1 MRRKSYAK
9 SVVAVAM
16 AATVA
21 LSATACGSKSTA
33 DTADTSTSQSE
44 AASSEAETPTATPA
58 PTATPS
64 PTATPAP
71 AESTAEST
79 DSKSE
84 QGSTDNGG
92 LSSGSQSGNANSGK
106 NNSGSNKG
114 SQSGKTTNTAKAP
127 AQAAAPAPTATPK
140 PITYT
145 YVVRKHPASCT
156 TAGYDEHICQ
166 EWGGMN
172 YNDNYVAPNGHD
184 WGTGV
189 VTKQATYYEKGAI
202 TYTCKNCGETRTE
215 ETPEL
220 DKTYHIK
227 EVVAPTCTSE
237 GYTIYECNEVP
248 GLTYKG
254 EYTAKLPHSWDG
266 GVVTK
271 AATIYEKG
279 VKTFTCTVCGETR
292 TEDIKVL
299 DKTWHKG
306 QTVAPTCTEQGYT
319 VYICDQDKNL
329 TEKRDYTAALGHDY
343 DNGVVTTP
351 ATCTTEGVMTY
362 TCTRD
367 GATKTETI
375 PALGHK
381 WDDGTITTA
390 PTCETEG
397 EKTYRCTNDGCTET
411 KREAVAALGH
421 DWDNGTVTTPATCTA
436 EGVLTYIC
444 KRDASHSKT
453 EAIPALGHK
462 WDDGTITT
470 APTCEAEGEKTY
482 TCKNDGSHT
491 KTESI
496 PALGHDWNDGEV
508 TTAPT
513 CTEDGV
519 KTYTCKNDASHTK
532 TETIAKLGHKW
543 DAGKVTKEPTY
554 ESDGTMT
561 FTCQNDPTHTYTETI
576 PAKKYTFTVIVVDP
590 TCTEQGY
597 TLHTCNQNA
606 EKSYKDNYTN
616 ALGHDYKEV
625 TTPATCKDAG
635 KVENVCQRCGD
646 TQLVKDLPVT
656 EDHQWNDGVVTKA
669 ATCTE
674 AGEKLYT
681 CTVCNKTKTETIEA
695 TGHDWNETTTPAT
708 CGKAGS
714 VDRTCKT
721 CGTTEHVKDLPAT
734 GNHAWD
740 AGKITAEATCDG
752 KGVKT
757 FTCTVCNETKTEEI
771 AALGH
776 NFSYGY
782 CNRCGLNSKYNQ
794 KAYEQDIFEKTN
806 ALRSQN
812 GLETLSYRSDLQ
824 YAADI
829 RVGELLQ
836 NYINYGTID
845 GKWGAHT
852 RPDHSS
858 AGTVLGDKSDWEV
871 GENAAEEDCIF
882 DEEHLYYLWY
892 NSEGHY
898 AAMVN
903 PNANG
908 MICAVR
914 EYNGRVFGIQIFIR
928 DPDYN
933 KDTQS
938 AASDTSASVEIAAV
952 VVTDSATT
960 ETAAE

>member
-1 MRRKSYAK
+1 M
-9 SVVAVAM
+9 
-16 AATVA
+16 
-21 LSATACGSKSTA
+21 
-33 DTADTSTSQSE
+33 
-44 AASSEAETPTATPA
+44 
-58 PTATPS
+58 
-64 PTATPAP
+64 
-71 AESTAEST
+71 
-79 DSKSE
+79 
-84 QGSTDNGG
+84 
-92 LSSGSQSGNANSGK
+92 
-106 NNSGSNKG
+106 
-114 SQSGKTTNTAKAP
+114 
-127 AQAAAPAPTATPK
+127 
-140 PITYT
+140 
-145 YVVRKHPASCT
+145 
-156 TAGYDEHICQ
+156 
-166 EWGGMN
+166 
-172 YNDNYVAPNGHD
+172 
-184 WGTGV
+184 
-189 VTKQATYYEKGAI
+189 
-202 TYTCKNCGETRTE
+202 
-215 ETPEL
+215 
-220 DKTYHIK
+220 
-227 EVVAPTCTSE
+227 
-237 GYTIYECNEVP
+237 
-248 GLTYKG
+248 
-254 EYTAKLPHSWDG
+254 
-266 GVVTK
+266 
-271 AATIYEKG
+271 
-279 VKTFTCTVCGETR
+279 
-292 TEDIKVL
+292 L

-381 WDDGTITTA
+381 WDDGKITTA

-397 EKTYRCTNDGCTET
+397 EKTYKCTNDGCAET
-411 KREAVAALGH
+411 KTEAVAALGH
-421 DWDNGTVTTPATCTA
+421 EWDNGTVTTPATCTT

-444 KRDASHSKT
+444 KRDASHTKT

-470 APTCEAEGEKTY
+470 APTCETEGKKTY
-482 TCKNDGSHT
+482 KCTNDGCTET
-491 KTESI
+491 KTESVA
-496 PALGHDWNDGEV
+496 ALGHDWDDGVV
-508 TTAPT
+508 TTPAT
-513 CTEDGV
+513 CEADGV
-519 KTYTCKNDASHTK
+519 KTYPCKHDSSHTK
-532 TETIAKLGHKW
+532 
-543 DAGKVTKEPTY
+543 
-554 ESDGTMT
+554 
-561 FTCQNDPTHTYTETI
+561 TETI
-576 PAKKYTFTVIVVDP
+576 PAKKYTFTVTVVDP

-606 EKSYKDNYTN
+606 EKSYKDNYTD

-635 KVENVCQRCGD
+635 KVENICQRCGD
-646 TQLVKDLPVT
+646 TQHVKDLPVT
-656 EDHQWNDGVVTKA
+656 EDHKWNDGVVTKA

-714 VDRTCKT
+714 VDRTCKA
-721 CGTTEHVKDLPAT
+721 CGVTEHVKDLPAT

-740 AGKITAEATCDG
+740 AGTITTEATCDG

-782 CNRCGLNSKYNQ
+782 CSRCGLNSNYNQ

-806 ALRSQN
+806 SLRVNS
-812 GLETLSYRSDLQ
+812 GLSELTYRSDLQ
-824 YAADI
+824 FAADI
-829 RVGELLQ
+829 RVEEILQ
-836 NYINYGTID
+836 NYIIYGSID

-858 AGTVLGDKSDWEV
+858 AGTALGDKSDLAC
-871 GENAAEEDCIF
+871 GENAAMESCIF

-892 NSEGHY
+892 NSKGHRD
-898 AAMVN
+898 AMLN

-908 MICAVR
+908 MACAVR
-914 EYNGRVFGIQIFIR
+914 EYNGLVFGIQIFVN
-928 DPDYN
+928 DPNYTAS
-933 KDTQS
+933 TQS
-938 AASDTSASVEIAAV
+938 AASDTSTPVEIAAV
-952 VVTDSATT
+952 VVADSATT
-960 ETAAE
+960 ETAAN